1 MKKIV
6 TFGEIMLRLQ
16 PPGFKRFEQTTSFDA
31 VYGGGEANVSVSLAN
46 FGMDA
51 CFVSK
56 LPDNPLGQAA
66 VNELRK
72 FGVDVSNI
80 VRGGE
85 RIGIYFAEKGASQRP
100 SKVVYDR
107 NHSAIMGS
115 LPEEYDWK
123 NIFADVDWFHFTGIT
138 PALGQSCAAAALEAC
153 KTAREMGIV
162 VSCDL
167 NYRKNLWTP
176 QQAGAVMEKIMPY
189 VDVCIANEEDA
200 EKVFGIKADDTDVSG
215 GKISHDGYIAVAQK
229 LTERFGFR
237 AVAITLRGSISAS
250 VNNWAGMLY
259 IDGQASFS
267 NEYNMMIVDRIGG
280 GDSFA
285 AGLIYALLEKYPAT
299 AAINFAIA
307 ASCLKHSIEGDANH
321 VSVSEVLTLAKGD
334 GSGRV
339 QR

>member
-138 PALGQSCAAAALEAC
+138 PALGQSCAAAALERFVAGRPAGEARRATVRVDFERARLMARAC
-153 KTAREMGIV
+153 VVWRAPHASAGRDWVPRPQRRARSRVPSVRSVCVAARE
-162 VSCDL
+162 
-167 NYRKNLWTP
+167 
-176 QQAGAVMEKIMPY
+176 GA
-189 VDVCIANEEDA
+189 
-200 EKVFGIKADDTDVSG
+200 
-215 GKISHDGYIAVAQK
+215 
-229 LTERFGFR
+229 
-237 AVAITLRGSISAS
+237 
-250 VNNWAGMLY
+250 
-259 IDGQASFS
+259 
-267 NEYNMMIVDRIGG
+267 
-280 GDSFA
+280 
-285 AGLIYALLEKYPAT
+285 AT
-299 AAINFAIA
+299 
-307 ASCLKHSIEGDANH
+307 G
-321 VSVSEVLTLAKGD
+321 
-334 GSGRV
+334 
-339 QR
+339 